1 MRTTEK
7 YKIAYKHVAGD
18 LRPWSILILVDS
30 KVSSRNYLSQRDSR
44 YDIQSKFGLEVY
56 FLNLFDTFII
66 YGPGKIQSKL
76 IKINKALALVGEN
89 LSNGDVQKHWNA
101 IQKDG
106 IDYADFCNFISTLP
120 E

>member
-1 MRTTEK
+1 M
-7 YKIAYKHVAGD
+7 
-18 LRPWSILILVDS
+18 
-30 KVSSRNYLSQRDSR
+30 N
-44 YDIQSKFGLEVY
+44 FEV
-56 FLNLFDTFII
+56 
-66 YGPGKIQSKL
+66 G
-76 IKINKALALVGEN
+76 KALALVGEN